1 MDGLKL
7 THQIV
12 VQLCRHCRPSEEVRL
27 IVPIHD
33 VETFLGG

>member
-12 VQLCRHCRPSEEVRL
+12 VHLCKRHSSALAQVRERD
-27 IVPIHD
+27 IFMPYGAHP
-33 VETFLGG
+33 